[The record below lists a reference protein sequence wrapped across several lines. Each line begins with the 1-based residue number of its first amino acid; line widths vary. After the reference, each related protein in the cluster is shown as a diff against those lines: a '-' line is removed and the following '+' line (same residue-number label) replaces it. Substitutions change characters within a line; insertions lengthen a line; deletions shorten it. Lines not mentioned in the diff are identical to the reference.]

1 MPFFSRCTRLSL
13 DSKAALGYQGVVQ
26 IERMNLLQVATPS
39 PETAAPGPLQVQAPP
54 STGKARQIK
63 LAVCLGLWSVISY
76 LLISHFVLMS
86 VEVKGTSM
94 SPTLLNGDRY
104 ILFRCPYLWRS
115 PRLGEIVVIKD
126 PQDQDLDIK
135 RVIALPNDLVEVR
148 ADGVYVN
155 GAKLSEPYLASFA
168 TFASGVMPVKPTRLG
183 RDDYFV
189 LGDNRGNSA
198 DSRLYGPIPRKH
210 ILGLITGVGR

>member
-1 MPFFSRCTRLSL
+1 
-13 DSKAALGYQGVVQ
+13 
-26 IERMNLLQVATPS
+26 MNLLDVPTQS
-39 PETAAPGPLQVQAPP
+39 PETAASASLKVQSPP
-54 STGKARQIK
+54 VAGKARQIQ
-63 LAVCLGLWSVISY
+63 LAICIGLWSVISY

-86 VEVKGTSM
+86 VEVRGTSM
-94 SPTLLNGDRY
+94 SPTLLSGDHY

-115 PRLGEIVVIKD
+115 PRQGEIVVIKD

-168 TFASGVMPVKPTRLG
+168 SFASGVMPVKPIRLG
-183 RDDYFV
+183 RDNYFV
-189 LGDNRGNSA
+189 LGDNRGVSA
-198 DSRLYGPIPRKH
+198 DSRLYGPVPRKY
-210 ILGLITGVGR
+210 ILGLIAGVGR